1 MKLTTKG
8 KTRYF
13 LSNLALL
20 NKINNFV
27 YDMHAYTYRIFFAK
41 PNSMRQLKLTF
52 GAVLMLLF
60 AVACNR
66 IDIPKSENQTLSEA
80 DTLDATNDFY
90 DNAKTYNLALHDLV
104 VEGEIVNPG
113 KVDFSDLPLHQV
125 IVKET
130 VLDGNSDRFVGA
142 YKYEGYSLYDLLNT
156 RHLNKKNAASFNPI
170 IDLFVEIENA
180 EGEKAVISWGE
191 IYYPNHLHEIMIAT
205 KVTRIVPSKT
215 NELWELPTNSR
226 LILSSDLITE
236 RNISNPT
243 KITVKSYPIELKVE
257 KGKNPLFSSKLD
269 FYMEQKKMLSL
280 LENPTDIQ
288 EKSLHTVFYGRGRG
302 IHSTQPF
309 SGISLKDYFA
319 DKIER
324 NQKAIREGI
333 FVIAADDGY
342 RAVFTYSELCNRNDQ
357 AEVLLICNPELNN
370 DGIFRVFPSCDFFSD
385 RAIKGINAIYY
396 SENQN

>member
-1 MKLTTKG
+1 
-8 KTRYF
+8 
-13 LSNLALL
+13 
-20 NKINNFV
+20 
-27 YDMHAYTYRIFFAK
+27 
-41 PNSMRQLKLTF
+41 MRQLKLTF